1 MIGKDAYRVAQTLC
15 SPKSPSDYT
24 YTELVGIL
32 KKHYTPV
39 KLQIAESFKFRRC
52 AQNDNES
59 ISEFVSRLRKCASIC
74 NYETFLERALK
85 EQFTVGL
92 RNKETQLK
100 LLSKEHSPEESIQ
113 QAIADEAAF
122 RESAII
128 VPSSGGTN
136 VNYVKRFPPKK
147 TQVTTNQHSKNFRS
161 KAKSAAKPVSASSNT
176 ATGASTYK
184 CYSCGQSD
192 HKRSACR
199 FREVVCNKCSQK
211 GHIAKVCIS
220 AKAVHS
226 LEEVNEELYHIT
238 SDATEGLFVNMDV
251 EGRNVKFQIDT
262 GFGVSIVPMSVYKLF
277 SAYGCGGVL
286 FHRIDNNDRPV
297 AFASCSLSKCQKNYS
312 QLDKEA
318 FSIIF
323 CLKRFHQFLYGR
335 SFHIITDHKPLLQLL
350 GEHKPVPVHTAARL
364 QRYSLILASYNYKLE
379 FRSTKFHVDADCMS
393 RIPMTTTF
401 DPPLVNLNCNF
412 FSTVTNI
419 NQNAVKR
426 LTQRHPLLSKVYRY
440 TLDGLIQPILHSLHS
455 VLVKMNCLL
464 KMAVSCGVSV

>member
-1 MIGKDAYRVAQTLC
+1 MPVLGSVGPFDGSDQFESYLERVELYFVANSIGECPADAANGVVEAAAKKNMDVKLAIFLTVIGKDAYRVAQTLC

-39 KLQIAESFKFRRC
+39 NLQIAESFKFRRC

-59 ISEFVSRLRKCASIC
+59 ISEFVSRLRKCASTC

-100 LLSKEHSPEESIQ
+100 LLSKEHS
-113 QAIADEAAF
+113 AIADEAAF

-136 VNYVKRFPPKK
+136 VNHVKQFPPKK

-220 AKAVHS
+220 AKAVPS
-226 LEEVNEELYHIT
+226 LEEVNEEVYHIT
-238 SDATEGLFVNMDV
+238 SDATEGLFVNMDI

-262 GFGVSIVPMSVYKLF
+262 GCGVSIVPMSVYKQF
-277 SAYGCGGVL
+277 S
-286 FHRIDNNDRPV
+286 DRVTLKDCNMRLNTYTGEVIKPFGKCDV
-297 AFASCSLSKCQKNYS
+297 HVTYQGHHHKLSLIVVDTTQNIPLLGRNWLNII
-312 QLDKEA
+312 QLDWA
-318 FSIIF
+318 
-323 CLKRFHQFLYGR
+323 
-335 SFHIITDHKPLLQLL
+335 
-350 GEHKPVPVHTAARL
+350 
-364 QRYSLILASYNYKLE
+364 SLRHNSYE
-379 FRSTKFHVDADCMS
+379 IM
-393 RIPMTTTF
+393 
-401 DPPLVNLNCNF
+401 
-412 FSTVTNI
+412 
-419 NQNAVKR
+419 
-426 LTQRHPLLSKVYRY
+426 
-440 TLDGLIQPILHSLHS
+440 
-455 VLVKMNCLL
+455 
-464 KMAVSCGVSV
+464 

>member
-1 MIGKDAYRVAQTLC
+1 MSLFMLKKGPLFSISKRSTSIHKKTLYLVRVELYFVANSIGECPADAANRVVEAAAKKKLAIFLTVIGKDAYRVAQTLC
-15 SPKSPSDYT
+15 SPKSPNDYT

-59 ISEFVSRLRKCASIC
+59 ISEFVSRLRKCASTC
-74 NYETFLERALK
+74 NYESFLERALK

-100 LLSKEHSPEESIQ
+100 LLSKEHSLEESIQ

-136 VNYVKRFPPKK
+136 VNHVKQFPPKK

-184 CYSCGQSD
+184 CYSCGQSV

-211 GHIAKVCIS
+211 GHIAKYV
-220 AKAVHS
+220 S
-226 LEEVNEELYHIT
+226 L
-238 SDATEGLFVNMDV
+238 
-251 EGRNVKFQIDT
+251 
-262 GFGVSIVPMSVYKLF
+262 PKLF
-277 SAYGCGGVL
+277 IVWKKL
-286 FHRIDNNDRPV
+286 T
-297 AFASCSLSKCQKNYS
+297 KNFIT
-312 QLDKEA
+312 LLLML
-318 FSIIF
+318 
-323 CLKRFHQFLYGR
+323 LK
-335 SFHIITDHKPLLQLL
+335 D
-350 GEHKPVPVHTAARL
+350 
-364 QRYSLILASYNYKLE
+364 
-379 FRSTKFHVDADCMS
+379 
-393 RIPMTTTF
+393 
-401 DPPLVNLNCNF
+401 
-412 FSTVTNI
+412 
-419 NQNAVKR
+419 
-426 LTQRHPLLSKVYRY
+426 
-440 TLDGLIQPILHSLHS
+440 
-455 VLVKMNCLL
+455 CLL
-464 KMAVSCGVSV
+464 TWMLRGEM